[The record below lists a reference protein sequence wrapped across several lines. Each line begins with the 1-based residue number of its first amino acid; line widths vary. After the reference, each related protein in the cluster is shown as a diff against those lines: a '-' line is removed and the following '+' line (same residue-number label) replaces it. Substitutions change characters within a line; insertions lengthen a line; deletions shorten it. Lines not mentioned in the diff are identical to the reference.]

1 LLRLLKGGILRVL
14 ILFFATFLLA
24 DLIQLIKPVKFDL
37 QKALLGKE
45 LFFDKNFSAD
55 KNISCASCHNPTVG
69 WADRRKVSVGVF
81 GRKGNIQSPTVLNAV
96 FNFRQFWN
104 GRAKDLK
111 EQIRGPVCDYDEMGL
126 SIKTIEKIL
135 NSSPYKEKFQKIYHK
150 KYITYDMFADSV
162 AEFEKALVTPNS
174 KFDRFLRKEVN
185 LTQEEKRGYFLFKR
199 YGCITCHNGINI
211 GGNSF
216 QKMGV
221 IFPLKKCVGD
231 RFEITHK
238 SFDKCLYKVPT
249 LRNIAL
255 TAPYFHNASADNLYD
270 AIQEMAYRN
279 LGFKFDKK
287 DALAIEAFLKTLTG
301 KIPEIMKEGR

>member
-1 LLRLLKGGILRVL
+1 MKFL
-14 ILFFATFLLA
+14 ILFIAGVLFA
-24 DLIQLIKPVKFDL
+24 DLIQPIKPVKFDL

-45 LFFDKNFSAD
+45 LFFDTNFSAD
-55 KNISCASCHNPTVG
+55 KNVSCASCHNPTVG

-81 GRKGNIQSPTVLNAV
+81 GRKGDIQSPTVLNAV

-111 EQIRGPVCDYDEMGL
+111 EQIKGPITNPNEMGI
-126 SIKTIEKIL
+126 SFEKVEEII

-150 KYITYDMFADSV
+150 RHITYDMFADSI

-185 LTQEEKRGYFLFKR
+185 LTKEEKRGYFLFKK
-199 YGCITCHNGINI
+199 YGCITCHNGINV

-221 IFPLKKCVGD
+221 IFPLKRCVGD
-231 RFEITHK
+231 RYEITHNP
-238 SFDKCLYKVPT
+238 FDKCLYKVPT

-255 TAPYFHNASADNLYD
+255 TAPYFYNASASNLYD

-279 LGFKFDKK
+279 LGFKLKK
-287 DALAIEAFLKTLTG
+287 EDAFAIEAFLNTLTG
-301 KIPEIMKEGR
+301 EMPEIMKDRK